1 MLYRRHQTC
10 WDNSLFLNV
19 GNIQSIQQEIVNEFD
34 FFDDWSEKYQYLIDL
49 GKNLPDFNQVNKVEE
64 NLVKGCQSNVWL
76 HAEIIDDKI
85 IYTADSD
92 AIISKGIIS
101 ILISVFSGQKPED
114 IINAKM
120 DFIDK
125 IGLSNHLS
133 QTRANGL
140 LAMVKQIKIYAV
152 AYNSKK

>member
-1 MLYRRHQTC
+1 MLYKRHQTC

-19 GNIQSIQQEIVNEFD
+19 GTIESIQQDIVNEFD
-34 FFDDWSEKYQYLIDL
+34 FFDDWSEKYQYLIDI
-49 GKNLPDFNQVNKVEE
+49 GKKLPDFSEINRIDD

-101 ILISVFSGQKPED
+101 ILISVFSGQKPDD
-114 IINAKM
+114 IVTAKM

-140 LAMVKQIKIYAV
+140 LSMVKQIKLYAV

>member
-1 MLYRRHQTC
+1 MG
-10 WDNSLFLNV
+10 S
-19 GNIQSIQQEIVNEFD
+19 IQSIQQEIVNEFD

-49 GKNLPDFNQVNKVEE
+49 GQNLPNFNQINRVEE

>member
-1 MLYRRHQTC
+1 MLYKRHQTC

-19 GNIQSIQQEIVNEFD
+19 GTIESIQQDIVNEFD

-49 GKNLPDFNQVNKVEE
+49 GKNLPDFNETNRIDE

-85 IYTADSD
+85 VYTADSD

-101 ILISVFSGQKPED
+101 ILISVFSGQKPD
-114 IINAKM
+114 AIVKAKM

-140 LAMVKQIKIYAV
+140 LSMVKQIKLYAV

>member
-1 MLYRRHQTC
+1 MLYKRHQTC

-19 GNIQSIQQEIVNEFD
+19 GTIESIQQDIVDEFD

-49 GKNLPDFNQVNKVEE
+49 GKNLPDFNETNRIDE

-76 HAEIIDDKI
+76 HAEIIDDKVV
-85 IYTADSD
+85 YTADSD

-101 ILISVFSGQKPED
+101 ILISVFSGQKPD
-114 IINAKM
+114 AIIKAKM

-140 LAMVKQIKIYAV
+140 LSMVKQIKLYAI

>member
-1 MLYRRHQTC
+1 MQLKRHQKC
-10 WDNSLFLNV
+10 WDNCLILTV
-19 GNIQSIQQEIVNEFD
+19 QSIQQIQDQIIDEFN
-34 FFDDWSEKYQYLIDL
+34 FFQDWSEKYQYLIDL
-49 GKNLPDFNQVNKVEE
+49 GKNLPDFNQINRVEE

-120 DFIDK
+120 VFR
-125 IGLSNHLS
+125 HH
-133 QTRANGL
+133 Q
-140 LAMVKQIKIYAV
+140 
-152 AYNSKK
+152 

>member
-1 MLYRRHQTC
+1 MG
-10 WDNSLFLNV
+10 S
-19 GNIQSIQQEIVNEFD
+19 IQSIQQEIVNEFN
-34 FFDDWSEKYQYLIDL
+34 FFEDWSEKYQYLIDL
-49 GKNLPDFNQVNKVEE
+49 GKNLPDFNQINRVEE

-85 IYTADSD
+85 NYTEDSD

>member
-1 MLYRRHQTC
+1 MHQTC

-19 GNIQSIQQEIVNEFD
+19 GTIESIQQDIVDEFD

-49 GKNLPDFNQVNKVEE
+49 GKNLPDFNETNRIDE

-85 IYTADSD
+85 VYTADSD

-101 ILISVFSGQKPED
+101 ILISVFSGQKPD
-114 IINAKM
+114 AIIKAKM

-140 LAMVKQIKIYAV
+140 LSMVKQIKLYAI

>member
-1 MLYRRHQTC
+1 MG
-10 WDNSLFLNV
+10 S
-19 GNIQSIQQEIVNEFD
+19 IKSIQQEIINEFD

-49 GKNLPDFNQVNKVEE
+49 GKNLPDFSEINRIDE

-101 ILISVFSGQKPED
+101 ILISVFSGQKPVD
-114 IINAKM
+114 IIKAKM

-140 LAMVKQIKIYAV
+140 LAMVKQIKLYAV

>member
-1 MLYRRHQTC
+1 M
-10 WDNSLFLNV
+10 
-19 GNIQSIQQEIVNEFD
+19 
-34 FFDDWSEKYQYLIDL
+34 
-49 GKNLPDFNQVNKVEE
+49 PDFNQINRVEE

-140 LAMVKQIKIYAV
+140 LAMVKQIKIYAL
-152 AYNSKK
+152 AYQAKK

>member
-1 MLYRRHQTC
+1 MG
-10 WDNSLFLNV
+10 S
-19 GNIQSIQQEIVNEFD
+19 IKSIQQEIINEFD

-49 GKNLPDFNQVNKVEE
+49 GKNLPDFNETNRIDE

-76 HAEIIDDKI
+76 HAEIIDDKVV
-85 IYTADSD
+85 YTADSD

-101 ILISVFSGQKPED
+101 ILISVFSGQKPD
-114 IINAKM
+114 AIIKAKM

-140 LAMVKQIKIYAV
+140 LSMVKQIKLYAI

>member
-1 MLYRRHQTC
+1 MG
-10 WDNSLFLNV
+10 S
-19 GNIQSIQQEIVNEFD
+19 IQSIQEEIVNEFD

-49 GKNLPDFNQVNKVEE
+49 GKNLPDFNQINRVEE
-64 NLVKGCQSNVWL
+64 NLVKGCQCNVWL

>member
-1 MLYRRHQTC
+1 MLYKRHQTC

-19 GNIQSIQQEIVNEFD
+19 GTIESIQQDIVNEFD

-49 GKNLPDFNQVNKVEE
+49 GKNLPDFNETNRIDE

-76 HAEIIDDKI
+76 HAEIIDNKI
-85 IYTADSD
+85 VYTADSD

-101 ILISVFSGQKPED
+101 ILISVFSGQKPD
-114 IINAKM
+114 AIIKAKM

-140 LAMVKQIKIYAV
+140 LSMVKQIKLYAI

>member
-1 MLYRRHQTC
+1 MG
-10 WDNSLFLNV
+10 S
-19 GNIQSIQQEIVNEFD
+19 IQSIQQEIVNEFN
-34 FFDDWSEKYQYLIDL
+34 FFEDWSEKYQYLIDL
-49 GKNLPDFNQVNKVEE
+49 GKNLPDFNQINRVEE

-101 ILISVFSGQKPED
+101 ILISVFSGQKAED

>member
-1 MLYRRHQTC
+1 MG
-10 WDNSLFLNV
+10 S
-19 GNIQSIQQEIVNEFD
+19 IQSIQQEIVNEFD
-34 FFDDWSEKYQYLIDL
+34 FFDDWAEKYQYLIDL
-49 GKNLPDFNQVNKVEE
+49 GKNLPDFNQINRVEE

>member
-1 MLYRRHQTC
+1 
-10 WDNSLFLNV
+10 V
-19 GNIQSIQQEIVNEFD
+19 GTIESIQQDIVNEFD

-49 GKNLPDFNQVNKVEE
+49 GKNLPDFNETNRIDE

-76 HAEIIDDKI
+76 HAEIIDDKVV
-85 IYTADSD
+85 YTADSD

-101 ILISVFSGQKPED
+101 ILISVFSGQKPD
-114 IINAKM
+114 AIIKAKM

-140 LAMVKQIKIYAV
+140 LSMVKQIKLYAI